1 MAVRRMIHQDVICC
15 DDFLDMSFEAQAL
28 FFQLQIKADEYG
40 FVQSPRSTL
49 RMMGASNDSLEALI
63 HSGFVIRFHSGVI
76 VMTHWNKAN
85 TRRADREA
93 KMRFPDEYNQL
104 HIDEETGLY
113 SMRDGNGIPSSS
125 QREPTVIPSISNS
138 PSNSLSVNQEEAEAE
153 ATTSSSTS
161 SSEEPRA
168 RTREDRDEDAD
179 VLLRFLYAHKIKIAR
194 PDVSKLFDDGFD
206 LDTIFWIIE
215 KTERAEPR
223 NLTSYFNSVC
233 EDKLD
238 HRATTI
244 DLIRDAE
251 CDSNTDY
258 EIFDRHLA
266 YWRKEYQSFK
276 GEDDRP

>member
-63 HSGFVIRFHSGVI
+63 RSGFVIRFHSGVI

-93 KMRFPDEYNQL
+93 KIRFPDEYNQL
-104 HIDEETGLY
+104 QIDDNTGEY
-113 SMRDGNGIPSSS
+113 SMRDDSGIPLSS
-125 QREPTVIPSISNS
+125 QRETTDIPSISI
-138 PSNSLSVNQEEAEAE
+138 SNSHILSNSHIHSDNQAGAS
-153 ATTSSSTS
+153 ASASSSV
-161 SSEEPRA
+161 SEEPRV
-168 RTREDRDEDAD
+168 RTREDRDAD
-179 VLLRFLYAHKIKIAR
+179 VLLRFLYAHNIKIAR

-251 CDSNTDY
+251 CDSNADY